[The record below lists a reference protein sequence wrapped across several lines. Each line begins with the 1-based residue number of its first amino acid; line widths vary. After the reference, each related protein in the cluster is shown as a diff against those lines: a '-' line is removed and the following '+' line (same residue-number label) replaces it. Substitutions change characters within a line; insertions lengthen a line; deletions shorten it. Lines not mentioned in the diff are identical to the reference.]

1 MDMSSKGET
10 HLEFVRINSLRG
22 RLQQQCPKP
31 FNTIQTTLQ
40 YVIIF
45 DRQKKNACSPRAY
58 YICQFIWLSVVSF
71 CVLSLIV
78 AVPDNRAGM
87 GYQEIVQTA
96 VCQPSETVPV
106 EQIKNVFLI
115 TAHQYGFVDREN
127 FSLLLHPPVRHAL
140 NVETCR
146 SSSSICPR
154 VE

>member
-1 MDMSSKGET
+1 MDMSSKGEA
-10 HLEFVRINSLRG
+10 HLEFVRTNSLLG

-31 FNTIQTTLQ
+31 FNTIQNTLQ
-40 YVIIF
+40 YIIIF
-45 DRQKKNACSPRAY
+45 ERQKKNTCSPRAQ
-58 YICQFIWLSVVSF
+58 YICQIIWLSVVSF

-78 AVPDNRAGM
+78 AAPDNRAGM

-115 TAHQYGFVDREN
+115 IAHQYGFVDREN
-127 FSLLLHPPVRHAL
+127 SSLLLHPPVRHAL
-140 NVETCR
+140 NVETCG